1 VLIVVTIETQQF
13 PVAAVGWIVIVVVV
27 LVVYRKFTKFFS
39 GKFPSAMRAYPG
51 INLECSF
58 PISLLPEILV
68 ALGLGDELL
77 NIWVCLLCW
86 HWPSLE

>member
-1 VLIVVTIETQQF
+1 MLIVVTIETQQF

-27 LVVYRKFTKFFS
+27 LVVYRKFTKLFARKFS
-39 GKFPSAMRAYPG
+39 STTCAYPR

-68 ALGLGDELL
+68 VLGLGDELL
-77 NIWVCLLCW
+77 NI
-86 HWPSLE
+86 

>member
-1 VLIVVTIETQQF
+1 MRDLFNIPHVLIVVTIETQQL

-27 LVVYRKFTKFFS
+27 LVVYRKFTKLFT
-39 GKFPSAMRAYPG
+39 GKFSSATRAYPW

-68 ALGLGDELL
+68 VLGLGDELL
-77 NIWVCLLCW
+77 NI
-86 HWPSLE
+86 